1 MRSRL
6 VLPLILLLVS
16 LASFALAACGDD
28 DSGGSKS
35 LTLVT
40 HDSFNISEDLLKQF
54 ETDNGVTVKVLKK
67 GDAGAMVT
75 SLIFAKK
82 NPEGD
87 VSFGVDNTF
96 LSRALDAE
104 VFVPYSSPLLT
115 KVPNDLQAD
124 GSNKVTP
131 IDYGYVNFNYDIAA
145 LKKANLPV
153 PQRLEDLTDAKYKG
167 LVAIENPA
175 SSSPGLA
182 FLTATVDYF
191 GKDGYLAWWKQMRD
205 NGLVVVDSW
214 ETAYNTNFTLKGG
227 KQPIVLSYA
236 TSPAFEQMFAEPK
249 RDDAPTGN
257 ILPPKGAFRQVE
269 YAGILRGTKNEA
281 LARKFIDFLLS
292 KAVQEDIPGQMAV
305 YPVSSEAAV
314 PAAFEKFSKVESAP
328 AKVSAAD
335 IAANRDKW
343 IADWTNTVLR

>member
-1 MRSRL
+1 MRLRL
-6 VLPLILLLVS
+6 SILLILLVAFSLV
-16 LASFALAACGDD
+16 ASAACGDD
-28 DSGGSKS
+28 DSSGSKT
-35 LTLVT
+35 LTLVS
-40 HDSFNISEDLLKQF
+40 HDSFAISEDLLKQF
-54 ETDNGVTVKVLKK
+54 EKDNGATVKVLKK

-75 SLIFAKK
+75 SLIFSKK

-87 VSFGVDNTF
+87 VTFGVDNTF
-96 LSRALDAE
+96 LSRALDADL
-104 VFVPYSSPLLT
+104 FVPYSSPLLT

-124 GSNKVTP
+124 GSNRVTP
-131 IDYGYVNFNYDIAA
+131 IDFGYVNFNYDIDA

-153 PQRLEDLTDAKYKG
+153 PQRLEDLTDTKYKG
-167 LVAIENPA
+167 LVVVENPA

-191 GKDGYLAWWKQMRD
+191 SKDGYLAWWKAMRA

-236 TSPAFEQMFAEPK
+236 TSPAFEQMFAEPA
-249 RDDAPTGN
+249 RDDAPTAN

-305 YPVSSEAAV
+305 YPVNNEAAV
-314 PAAFEKFSKVESAP
+314 PAAFDKFSKVETAP
-328 AKVSAAD
+328 AKVSAAE
-335 IAANRDKW
+335 IASNRDKW

>member
-1 MRSRL
+1 MHSRL
-6 VLPLILLLVS
+6 AILLILLLPLS
-16 LASFALAACGDD
+16 LFAFGACGDD
-28 DSGGSKS
+28 DSSGPKT

-40 HDSFNISEDLLKQF
+40 HDSFNLSEDLLKQF
-54 ETDNGVTVKVLKK
+54 ENDNKVTVKVLKK

-87 VSFGVDNTF
+87 LTFGVDNTF
-96 LSRALDAE
+96 LSRALDADI
-104 VFVPYSSPLLT
+104 FLPYSSPLLT

-131 IDYGYVNFNYDIAA
+131 IDYGYVNFNYDVDA
-145 LKKANLPV
+145 LKKANIAV

-167 LVAIENPA
+167 LVVVENPA

-191 GKDGYLAWWKQMRD
+191 GKDGYLAWWKQMRA

-214 ETAYNTNFTLKGG
+214 ETAYNTNFSLKGG

-236 TSPAFEQMFAEPK
+236 TSPAFEQMFAEPP
-249 RDDAPTGN
+249 REDAPTAN
-257 ILPPKGAFRQVE
+257 ILPPKGAFRQIE

-281 LARKFIDFLLS
+281 LAKKFIDFLLS
-292 KAVQEDIPGQMAV
+292 KAVQEDIPAQMAV
-305 YPVSSEAAV
+305 YPVSSEAALP
-314 PAAFEKFSKVESAP
+314 PAFDKFSKVESAP
-328 AKVSAAD
+328 ATVSAAD

>member
-6 VLPLILLLVS
+6 AILLILIVP
-16 LASFALAACGDD
+16 LALIAFSACGSD
-28 DSGGSKS
+28 DSSGSKT
-35 LTLVT
+35 LTLVS

-54 ETDNGVTVKVLKK
+54 ERDNGVTVKVLKK

-75 SLIFAKK
+75 SLIFTKK
-82 NPEGD
+82 KPEGD
-87 VSFGVDNTF
+87 VTFGVDNTF
-96 LSRALDAE
+96 LSRAIDADL
-104 VFVPYSSPLLT
+104 FAPYSSPLLT
-115 KVPNDLQAD
+115 KVANDLQAD
-124 GSNKVTP
+124 GSNRVTP

-145 LKKANLPV
+145 LKKANLAV
-153 PQRLEDLTDAKYKG
+153 PQRLEDLADAKYKG

-175 SSSPGLA
+175 TSSPGLA
-182 FLTATVDYF
+182 FLVATVDYF
-191 GKDGYLAWWKQMRD
+191 GKDGYLAWWKQMRE

-257 ILPPKGAFRQVE
+257 ILPPKGSFRQVE

-305 YPVSSEAAV
+305 YPVNNEAAV
-314 PAAFEKFSKVESAP
+314 PAAFGKFSKVESAP